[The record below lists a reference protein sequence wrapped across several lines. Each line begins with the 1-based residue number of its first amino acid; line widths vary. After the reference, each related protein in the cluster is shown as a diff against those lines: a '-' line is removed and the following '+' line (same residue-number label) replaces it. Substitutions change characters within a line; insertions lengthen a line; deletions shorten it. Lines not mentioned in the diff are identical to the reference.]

1 MAGGEAGIKA
11 WELSQEG
18 SGFFQDEG
26 GDIARGRG
34 LTEAGVQG
42 ELCGS
47 RNGLVR
53 REGSH
58 GKKASRMAREAREGD
73 HADPRCDSVRRPL
86 QECGA

>member
-1 MAGGEAGIKA
+1 MVGGEGGIQVRGVA
-11 WELSQEG
+11 QEG
-18 SGFFQDEG
+18 EGFFQDEG

-47 RNGLVR
+47 RNGLVW

-58 GKKASRMAREAREGD
+58 GEKASRVARKAGQGD
-73 HADPRCDSVRRPL
+73 HADPRGDSVRRSL
-86 QECGA
+86 QEFGA